1 MLRITSEL
9 PYLDQA
15 GHVYV
20 PLAGPAR
27 SCLKLNRHA
36 SRVWREALRRPVD
49 LDTLPDPDRDF
60 LLGLTRNGVLRTTP
74 APATAS
80 RPAPRPVSGSASAPV
95 PAPASSSEGV

>member
-36 SRVWREALRRPVD
+36 SRIWREALRRPVD
-49 LDTLPDPDRDF
+49 LDTLPEPRPGLPARPHPD
-60 LLGLTRNGVLRTTP
+60 GVLRTTP

-80 RPAPRPVSGSASAPV
+80 RPTSELASRPASARV
-95 PAPASSSEGV
+95 PAPASPSEGV

>member
-36 SRVWREALRRPVD
+36 SRIWREALRRPVD
-49 LDTLPDPDRDF
+49 LDTLPEPDRDF
-60 LLGLTRNGVLRTTP
+60 LLDLTRNGVLRTTP

-80 RPAPRPVSGSASAPV
+80 RPVSGPASAPV
-95 PAPASSSEGV
+95 PAPASPSEGV

>member
-20 PLAGPAR
+20 PLAGPAQ

-36 SRVWREALRRPVD
+36 SRIWREALRHPVD
-49 LDTLPDPDRDF
+49 LENLPVPDRDF
-60 LLGLTRNGVLRTTP
+60 LLGLTRRGILRT
-74 APATAS
+74 APT
-80 RPAPRPVSGSASAPV
+80 
-95 PAPASSSEGV
+95 SEGV

>member
-49 LDTLPDPDRDF
+49 LDTLPDLDRDF

>member
-36 SRVWREALRRPVD
+36 SRIWREALRCPVD
-49 LDTLPDPDRDF
+49 LDTLPEPDRDF

-74 APATAS
+74 APAAAS
-80 RPAPRPVSGSASAPV
+80 RPVSGPASAPV
-95 PAPASSSEGV
+95 PAPASPSEGV

>member
-36 SRVWREALRRPVD
+36 SRIWREALRRPVD
-49 LDTLPDPDRDF
+49 LDTLPEPDRDF

-80 RPAPRPVSGSASAPV
+80 GPTSGLASRPASAPV
-95 PAPASSSEGV
+95 PAPASPSEGV

>member
-36 SRVWREALRRPVD
+36 SRIWREALRRPVD
-49 LDTLPDPDRDF
+49 LDSLPELDREF

-74 APATAS
+74 APASATE
-80 RPAPRPVSGSASAPV
+80 PASASVAS
-95 PAPASSSEGV
+95 PASPSEGV

>member
-36 SRVWREALRRPVD
+36 SRIWREALRRPVD
-49 LDTLPDPDRDF
+49 LDTLPEPDRDF

-74 APATAS
+74 APASATEPAS
-80 RPAPRPVSGSASAPV
+80 ASVPSPVSP
-95 PAPASSSEGV
+95 SEGV

>member
-36 SRVWREALRRPVD
+36 SRIWREALRRPVD
-49 LDTLPDPDRDF
+49 LDTLPELDRDF

-74 APATAS
+74 APTS
-80 RPAPRPVSGSASAPV
+80 VSGSASAPV

>member
-36 SRVWREALRRPVD
+36 SRIWREALRRPVD
-49 LDTLPDPDRDF
+49 LDSLPEPDRDF

-74 APATAS
+74 APASATE
-80 RPAPRPVSGSASAPV
+80 PASASVAS
-95 PAPASSSEGV
+95 PASPSEGV

>member
-36 SRVWREALRRPVD
+36 SRIWREALRRPVD
-49 LDTLPDPDRDF
+49 LDTLPEPDRDF

-74 APATAS
+74 VPATAS
-80 RPAPRPVSGSASAPV
+80 RPVSGPASAPV
-95 PAPASSSEGV
+95 PSPASPSEGV

>member
-1 MLRITSEL
+1 MQRITSEL

-49 LDTLPDPDRDF
+49 LEALSAPDRDF
-60 LLGLTRNGVLRTTP
+60 LLGLTRRGVLL
-74 APATAS
+74 AV
-80 RPAPRPVSGSASAPV
+80 PVSVSASA
-95 PAPASSSEGV
+95 SEGV

>member
-20 PLAGPAR
+20 PLVGPAR

-36 SRVWREALRRPVD
+36 SDVWREALRRPVD
-49 LDTLPDPDRDF
+49 LDTLPEPDRDF
-60 LLGLTRNGVLRTTP
+60 LLGFTRRGVLHTEP
-74 APATAS
+74 ASEPQPEAEPA
-80 RPAPRPVSGSASAPV
+80 SASGH
-95 PAPASSSEGV
+95 ASASEGAVGWTR

>member
-1 MLRITSEL
+1 MLSITSEL

-49 LDTLPDPDRDF
+49 LDTLPEPDRNF
-60 LLGLTRNGVLRTTP
+60 LLGLTRSGVLRTAP
-74 APATAS
+74 APTSDTGPASASVASTAS
-80 RPAPRPVSGSASAPV
+80 P
-95 PAPASSSEGV
+95 SEGV

>member
-36 SRVWREALRRPVD
+36 SRIWREALRRPVD
-49 LDTLPDPDRDF
+49 LDTLPEPDRDF
-60 LLGLTRNGVLRTTP
+60 LLGLTRNGVLRTTS

-80 RPAPRPVSGSASAPV
+80 RPVSGPASAPV
-95 PAPASSSEGV
+95 PAPASPSEGV

>member
-27 SCLKLNRHA
+27 SCLKLNCHA
-36 SRVWREALRRPVD
+36 SRIWREALRRPVD
-49 LDTLPDPDRDF
+49 LDTLPELDRDF

-80 RPAPRPVSGSASAPV
+80 GPASRPASAPV
-95 PAPASSSEGV
+95 PAPASPSEGV

>member
-36 SRVWREALRRPVD
+36 SRIWREALRRPVD
-49 LDTLPDPDRDF
+49 LDTLPEPDRDF
-60 LLGLTRNGVLRTTP
+60 LLGLTRNGVLRTAP
-74 APATAS
+74 APTSAT
-80 RPAPRPVSGSASAPV
+80 RPASTTAPASASV
-95 PAPASSSEGV
+95 PAPMSSSEGV

>member
-1 MLRITSEL
+1 MLSITSEL

-49 LDTLPDPDRDF
+49 LDTLPEPDRDF
-60 LLGLTRNGVLRTTP
+60 LLGLTRNGVLHTAP
-74 APATAS
+74 APTSATG
-80 RPAPRPVSGSASAPV
+80 PASASV
-95 PAPASSSEGV
+95 PAPVSPSEGV

>member
-36 SRVWREALRRPVD
+36 SRIWREALRRPVD
-49 LDTLPDPDRDF
+49 LDSLPEPDREF

-74 APATAS
+74 APASATE
-80 RPAPRPVSGSASAPV
+80 PASASV
-95 PAPASSSEGV
+95 PSPASPSEGV

>member
-36 SRVWREALRRPVD
+36 SRIWREALRRPVD
-49 LDTLPDPDRDF
+49 LDTLPELDRDF

-74 APATAS
+74 APTS
-80 RPAPRPVSGSASAPV
+80 VSGPASASV
-95 PAPASSSEGV
+95 SAPASPSEGV

>member
-1 MLRITSEL
+1 MQRITSEL

-49 LDTLPDPDRDF
+49 LDTLPEPDRDF
-60 LLGLTRNGVLRTTP
+60 LFGLTRRGVLHT
-74 APATAS
+74 APA
-80 RPAPRPVSGSASAPV
+80 SACEPGPV
-95 PAPASSSEGV
+95 PAAGLAPVSEGV

>member
-1 MLRITSEL
+1 MLSITSEL

-49 LDTLPDPDRDF
+49 LDTLPGPDRDF
-60 LLGLTRNGVLRTTP
+60 LLGLTRSGVLRTTP
-74 APATAS
+74 APASMT
-80 RPAPRPVSGSASAPV
+80 RPASMSGPASASV
-95 PAPASSSEGV
+95 PSPASPSEGV

>member
-36 SRVWREALRRPVD
+36 SRIWREALRRPVD
-49 LDTLPDPDRDF
+49 LDTLPELDRDF

-74 APATAS
+74 APTS
-80 RPAPRPVSGSASAPV
+80 VSGPASAPL
-95 PAPASSSEGV
+95 PASASSSEGV

>member
-36 SRVWREALRRPVD
+36 SRIWREALRRPVD
-49 LDTLPDPDRDF
+49 LDTLPGPDRDF
-60 LLGLTRNGVLRTTP
+60 LLGLTQNGVLRTTP

-80 RPAPRPVSGSASAPV
+80 RPMSEPASARV
-95 PAPASSSEGV
+95 PAPASPSEGV

>member
-36 SRVWREALRRPVD
+36 SRIWREALRRPVD
-49 LDTLPDPDRDF
+49 LDTLPEPDRDF

-74 APATAS
+74 ASATAS
-80 RPAPRPVSGSASAPV
+80 RPVSGPASAPV
-95 PAPASSSEGV
+95 PAPASPSEGV

>member
-36 SRVWREALRRPVD
+36 SRIWREALRRPVD
-49 LDTLPDPDRDF
+49 LDTLPEPDRDF

-80 RPAPRPVSGSASAPV
+80 GPTSGPASRPASAPV
-95 PAPASSSEGV
+95 PAPASPSEGV

>member
-1 MLRITSEL
+1 MQRITSEL

-49 LDTLPDPDRDF
+49 LDALPAPDRDF
-60 LLGLTRNGVLRTTP
+60 LLGLVQGGALHSAP
-74 APATAS
+74 APA
-80 RPAPRPVSGSASAPV
+80 PAPEEV
-95 PAPASSSEGV
+95 

>member
-36 SRVWREALRRPVD
+36 SRIWREALRRPVD
-49 LDTLPDPDRDF
+49 LDTLPEPDRDF

-80 RPAPRPVSGSASAPV
+80 RPVSGPASAPV
-95 PAPASSSEGV
+95 PAPASPSEGV

>member
-36 SRVWREALRRPVD
+36 SRIWREALRRPVD
-49 LDTLPDPDRDF
+49 LDTLPEPDRDF
-60 LLGLTRNGVLRTTP
+60 LLGLTRNGVLHTTP
-74 APATAS
+74 ASATAS
-80 RPAPRPVSGSASAPV
+80 GPVSGPASAPV
-95 PAPASSSEGV
+95 PAPASPSEGV

>member
-36 SRVWREALRRPVD
+36 SRIWREALRRPVD
-49 LDTLPDPDRDF
+49 LDTLPEPDRDF
-60 LLGLTRNGVLRTTP
+60 LLGLTRNGVLHTAP

-80 RPAPRPVSGSASAPV
+80 GPVPGPASAPV
-95 PAPASSSEGV
+95 PAPASPSEGV